1 VLGTTSLADSEH
13 LNILDKFGLAHLRKR
28 GWLLGSWRAYD
39 CEESLMDTFWSE
51 SDLDLFAL
59 LLIGAVFKNLA
70 DLEDPFILS

>member
-1 VLGTTSLADSEH
+1 
-13 LNILDKFGLAHLRKR
+13 
-28 GWLLGSWRAYD
+28 
-39 CEESLMDTFWSE
+39 MDTFWSE